1 MIKFANKYEEFY
13 KEYILQELKMN
24 DTKHS
29 EAMKSFILNDK
40 YVDRLNLWNDLKKS
54 LNYKELSI
62 LANPYYIGF
71 GNPKA
76 DVLFVG
82 KELGFNP
89 SDDINLMFHESI
101 QNTFQ
106 WSNLDLESDEI

>member
-54 LNYKELSI
+54 LNY
-62 LANPYYIGF
+62 
-71 GNPKA
+71 
-76 DVLFVG
+76 
-82 KELGFNP
+82 
-89 SDDINLMFHESI
+89 
-101 QNTFQ
+101 
-106 WSNLDLESDEI
+106 